1 MYMLDSI
8 FYPESIAVIGASNN
22 EIKWGGRILK
32 NILSAYKGKVY
43 PVNPG
48 ETSIQGLDSYHSV
61 LDIQGEVVM
70 ALIIVPA
77 KFVLSVAEE
86 CGKKGVKGLI
96 VISAGF
102 GETGNNELEK
112 ELVSIVRKYGMRM
125 IGPNTLGIVNEPAS
139 INASIIGRLPS
150 PGSISFITQS
160 GSLGLA
166 LAEWTIDTGIGLC
179 KVISTGNKADV
190 DDVDLI
196 EYLNNDPSTGVIAMY
211 VEGIKRGRDFIEAV
225 QRVRKPIVAIK
236 TGRSKRGAKAV
247 FSHTGSIAGSD
258 EVYSAAFRQ
267 AGILRVDI
275 IDELFD
281 AALAFS
287 CQPLPSGNNVAILS
301 NGGGASIVAADEC
314 ERQSLNIVD
323 LTPETREKIKK
334 VIPQFASNSN
344 PIDTAGTVSFE
355 IYDNIIK
362 ALHDD
367 PNVDAIIVIYVHT
380 TMSSAM
386 PPAEAVVEMK
396 LKCIKAKSRKPI
408 IACWMGG
415 AGTEEGVEI
424 LKSGCIPN
432 YPVPERAVKAL
443 SCLIKH
449 QEFLDKVKIGVGQ
462 EDKMGRCK

>member
-1 MYMLDSI
+1 MLESI
-8 FYPESIAVIGASNN
+8 FYPASIAVIGASNN

-32 NILSAYKGKVY
+32 NILSDFKGKVY
-43 PVNPG
+43 PVNPA
-48 ETSIQGLDSYHSV
+48 ETSIQGLVSYSSV
-61 LDIQGEVVM
+61 LDIPGEVEM

-77 KFVLSVAEE
+77 KYVISVAEE

-96 VISAGF
+96 VVSAGF
-102 GETGNNELEK
+102 SETGNNELER
-112 ELVSIVRKYGMRM
+112 ELVSIVRRYGMRM
-125 IGPNTLGIVNEPAS
+125 IGPNTLGIVNEPAGL
-139 INASIIGRLPS
+139 NASIIGRLPRQ
-150 PGSISFITQS
+150 GSISFITQS

-179 KVISTGNKADV
+179 KVISTGNKADI

-196 EYLNNDPSTGVIAMY
+196 KYLDSDPSTGVIAMY
-211 VEGIKRGRDFIEAV
+211 VEGIKRGREFIDAV
-225 QRVRKPIVAIK
+225 RIVRKPIVAIK
-236 TGRSKRGAKAV
+236 TGRSKRSAKAV

-267 AGILRVDI
+267 AGILRVDN
-275 IDELFD
+275 IDDLFD

-287 CQPLPSGNNVAILS
+287 CQPLPLGNNVAILS

-314 ERQSLNIVD
+314 ERQGINIVD
-323 LTPETREKIKK
+323 LSEKTREQIKS
-334 VIPQFASNSN
+334 VIPEFASSSN
-344 PIDTAGTVSFE
+344 PIDTAGTVSFK
-355 IYDNIIK
+355 IYNDSIQ

-367 PNVDAIIVIYVHT
+367 PNVDAIVVIYVHT
-380 TMSSAM
+380 MMSNAM

-396 LKCIKAKSRKPI
+396 QKCIKAKSRKPI

-443 SCLIKH
+443 SCLIRH
-449 QEFLDKVKIGVGQ
+449 REFLEKVKIDA
-462 EDKMGRCK
+462 EPKDKMGRCK